1 MKKRAGAVSFIA
13 VTIILVLVAAY
24 FCAETVKCRTDVSAQ
39 EMEAFYLEKEEELVA
54 ETRAFLKKEGYENS
68 GVMLTRVV
76 DADGGRQY
84 TMTVHHGRINALGE
98 AERQA
103 LLEKLECLSFAGEN
117 ITFFHE
123 FLTNQ

>member
-84 TMTVHHGRINALGE
+84 TMIIDGE
-98 AERQA
+98 EIP
-103 LLEKLECLSFAGEN
+103 LSK
-117 ITFFHE
+117 E
-123 FLTNQ
+123 FLAQQREPDWSKVRA